1 MVVRFLSFRQV
12 EWNSFSTFQLCEK
25 LYQGKELVPYHNNIF
40 WLPFTLIKESE
51 TAWKLGKDAARFT
64 LINHN
69 LAVLYRDIW
78 IIQPNITTDMIQ
90 CTNHQPKHYIS
101 VQYITLTI
109 QPKEG
114 KWERNVESWKQKFR
128 SFLSAKCLELQTE
141 KRLDLNKIK
150 SPEVWKS
157 QAGK

>member
-51 TAWKLGKDAARFT
+51 TAWKLGKDAASLT

-78 IIQPNITTDMIQ
+78 IIQPNITSNPHNQPSTVTTLNTTS
-90 CTNHQPKHYIS
+90 TNFQGGEIREKC
-101 VQYITLTI
+101 
-109 QPKEG
+109 
-114 KWERNVESWKQKFR
+114 WKLK
-128 SFLSAKCLELQTE
+128 AKVLKLFIRKMSGTSDE
-141 KRLDLNKIK
+141 KR
-150 SPEVWKS
+150 
-157 QAGK
+157 